1 LKFPSFCGL
10 EAANLYRALLSS
22 VIRDLPRPDSAFCLP
37 FKEKCH
43 MARSALLNVMVQAAI
58 KAGKSLGRD
67 FGEVQNL
74 QVSVKG
80 PGDFVTIADRK
91 AEKLVKEELL
101 KARPTYG
108 FLGEESEEIKGTD
121 GAHRWIVD
129 PLDGTTN
136 FLHGIPMFAVSI
148 ALERNNEI
156 VAGVIFNPAT
166 DELYTAERGGGAFLN
181 DRRLRVGARR
191 VLSDSVVACG
201 VPHLGRGNHG
211 KFLVELR
218 HVMGE
223 VAGVRRMGSASLDLA
238 YVAAGRFDGFWETGL
253 SAWDIAAGIIL
264 IREAGGYVSDWDG
277 GTSMLETGGVVAGNE
292 QIQKALLEVAK
303 RPVPSR

>member
-1 LKFPSFCGL
+1 LKFPPFCVL
-10 EAANLYRALLSS
+10 EAANHFRAADLAPPGLLFRSG
-22 VIRDLPRPDSAFCLP
+22 RRLFALP
-37 FKEKCH
+37 KENP
-43 MARSALLNVMVQAAI
+43 MARSALLNVMVQAAL
-58 KAGKSLGRD
+58 KAGKSLSRD

-80 PGDFVTIADRK
+80 PGDFVTQADRK
-91 AEKLVKEELL
+91 AEKVIREDLL

-136 FLHGIPMFAVSI
+136 FLHGIPLFSISI
-148 ALERNNEI
+148 ALERNGEI
-156 VAGVIFNPAT
+156 VAGVVFNPAT

-181 DRRLRVGARR
+181 DRRLRVASRR
-191 VLSDSVVACG
+191 VLSDAVIGCG

-218 HVMGE
+218 HAMGE
-223 VAGVRRMGSASLDLA
+223 AAGIRRLGSAALDLA

-253 SAWDIAAGIIL
+253 SPWDIAAGVLL
-264 IREAGGYVSDWDG
+264 IREAGGFISDWDG
-277 GTSMLETGGVVAGNE
+277 GTDMVESGSVIAGNE
-292 QIQKALLEVAK
+292 HIQKLLTEVVK
-303 RPVPSR
+303 RPVPAR

>member
-1 LKFPSFCGL
+1 
-10 EAANLYRALLSS
+10 
-22 VIRDLPRPDSAFCLP
+22 
-37 FKEKCH
+37 

-58 KAGKSLGRD
+58 KAGKSLSRD

-80 PGDFVTIADRK
+80 PSDFVSQADLK
-91 AEKLVKEELL
+91 AEKIVRDELM

-108 FLGEESEEIKGTD
+108 FLGEEGGEEIGTD

-136 FLHGIPMFAVSI
+136 FLHGIPQFAVSV
-148 ALERNNEI
+148 ALERNREI

-166 DELYTAERGGGAFLN
+166 DELFTAERGGGAFLN
-181 DRRLRVGARR
+181 DRRLRVAARR
-191 VLSDSVVACG
+191 TLPDCVIGCG
-201 VPHLGRGNHG
+201 VPHLGRSNHG

-223 VAGVRRMGSASLDLA
+223 VAGMRRFGAAALDLA
-238 YVAAGRFDGFWETGL
+238 YVAAGRLDGFWETDL
-253 SAWDIAAGIIL
+253 SPWDVAAGLVL
-264 IREAGGYVSDWDG
+264 IREAGGFVSDMNG
-277 GTSMLETGGVVAGNE
+277 STEIFESRNVVAGNE
-292 QIQKALLEVAK
+292 YIQKALLEVVN
-303 RPVPSR
+303 RPVPTR

>member
-1 LKFPSFCGL
+1 
-10 EAANLYRALLSS
+10 
-22 VIRDLPRPDSAFCLP
+22 
-37 FKEKCH
+37 
-43 MARSALLNVMVQAAI
+43 MARSALLNVMVQAAL
-58 KAGKSLGRD
+58 KAGKSLSRD

-80 PGDFVTIADRK
+80 PSDFVSQADIK
-91 AEKLVKEELL
+91 AERVVREELL

-108 FLGEESEEIKGTD
+108 FLGEESEEIIGTD

-136 FLHGIPMFAVSI
+136 FLHGIPQFAVSI
-148 ALERNNEI
+148 ALERNGEL

-166 DELYTAERGGGAFLN
+166 DELYSAERGGGAFLN
-181 DRRLRVGARR
+181 DRRIRVAARK
-191 VLSDSVVACG
+191 VLSDCVVGCG

-223 VAGVRRMGSASLDLA
+223 VAGVRRMGAAALDLA
-238 YVAAGRFDGFWETGL
+238 YVAAGRLDGFWETGL
-253 SAWDIAAGIIL
+253 SPWDIAAGLVL
-264 IREAGGYVSDWDG
+264 IREAGGYASNMSG
-277 GTSMLETGGVVAGNE
+277 GTEIFSTGHVIAGNE
-292 QIQKALLEVAK
+292 YIHKALVETVN
-303 RPVPSR
+303 RPIPKL

>member
-1 LKFPSFCGL
+1 
-10 EAANLYRALLSS
+10 
-22 VIRDLPRPDSAFCLP
+22 
-37 FKEKCH
+37 
-43 MARSALLNVMVQAAI
+43 MARSALLNVMVQAAM
-58 KAGKSLGRD
+58 KAGKSLSRD

-80 PGDFVTIADRK
+80 PSDFVSQADLK
-91 AEKLVKEELL
+91 AEKIVHDELM

-108 FLGEESEEIKGTD
+108 FLGEEGDEEKGTD

-136 FLHGIPMFAVSI
+136 FLHGIPQFAVSI
-148 ALERNNEI
+148 GLERNGEI

-166 DELYTAERGGGAFLN
+166 DELFTAEKGGGAFLN
-181 DRRLRVGARR
+181 DRRIRVAARR
-191 VLSDSVVACG
+191 VLSDCVIGCG

-223 VAGVRRMGSASLDLA
+223 VAGVRRFGAAALDLA
-238 YVAAGRFDGFWETGL
+238 YVAAGRLDGFWETGL
-253 SAWDIAAGIIL
+253 SPWDMAAGLIL
-264 IREAGGYVSDWDG
+264 IREAGGFVSDFKGGNDMLTDG
-277 GTSMLETGGVVAGNE
+277 SVAAGNE
-292 QIQKALLEVAK
+292 LIHKQLVEVAN
-303 RPVPSR
+303 RPIPTR

>member
-1 LKFPSFCGL
+1 
-10 EAANLYRALLSS
+10 
-22 VIRDLPRPDSAFCLP
+22 
-37 FKEKCH
+37 
-43 MARSALLNVMVQAAI
+43 MARSALLNVMVQAAL
-58 KAGKSLGRD
+58 KAGKSLSRD

-80 PGDFVTIADRK
+80 PGDFVSQADFK
-91 AEKLVKEELL
+91 AQKIIHDELL

-136 FLHGIPMFAVSI
+136 FLHGIPMFSVSI
-148 ALERNNEI
+148 ALERNGEI
-156 VAGVIFNPAT
+156 VGAVVFNPAT

-181 DRRLRVGARR
+181 DRRLRVASRR
-191 VLSDSVVACG
+191 VLSDCVIGCG

-223 VAGVRRMGSASLDLA
+223 VAGIRRIGSAALDLA
-238 YVAAGRFDGFWETGL
+238 YVAAGRFDGFWEVGL
-253 SAWDIAAGIIL
+253 SPWDMAAGIL
-264 IREAGGYVSDWDG
+264 LVREAGGFVSDFNG
-277 GTSMLETGGVVAGNE
+277 GTDMLGTSSIICGNE
-292 QIQKALLEVAK
+292 HIQKALAEVVK
-303 RPVPSR
+303 RPIPTK

>member
-1 LKFPSFCGL
+1 
-10 EAANLYRALLSS
+10 
-22 VIRDLPRPDSAFCLP
+22 
-37 FKEKCH
+37 
-43 MARSALLNVMVQAAI
+43 MARSALLNVMVQAAV

-80 PGDFVTIADRK
+80 PGDFVSNADRK
-91 AEKLVKEELL
+91 AEKIVRDELL

-108 FLGEESEEIKGTD
+108 FLGDESEEIKGTD

-148 ALERNNEI
+148 ALERNGEI
-156 VAGVIFNPAT
+156 VAGVVFNPAM

-191 VLSDSVVACG
+191 VLSDSVIGCG

-223 VAGVRRMGSASLDLA
+223 VAGIRRLGSPALDLA
-238 YVAAGRFDGFWETGL
+238 YIAAGRFDGFWETGL
-253 SAWDIAAGIIL
+253 APWDMAAGILL
-264 IREAGGYVSDWDG
+264 IREAGGYATDWNG
-277 GTSMLETGGVVAGNE
+277 GTDILDTGAIVAGNE
-292 QIQKALLEVAK
+292 YIHKALIETVK
-303 RPVPSR
+303 RPIPAK

>member
-1 LKFPSFCGL
+1 
-10 EAANLYRALLSS
+10 
-22 VIRDLPRPDSAFCLP
+22 
-37 FKEKCH
+37 
-43 MARSALLNVMVQAAI
+43 MARSALLNVMVQAAL

-80 PGDFVTIADRK
+80 PGDFVSNADRK
-91 AEKLVKEELL
+91 AEKIVKDELL

-108 FLGEESEEIKGTD
+108 FIGEESEEIKGTD

-136 FLHGIPMFAVSI
+136 FLHGIPQFAVSI
-148 ALERNNEI
+148 ALERSGEI
-156 VAGVIFNPAT
+156 VAAVVFNPAT

-181 DRRLRVGARR
+181 DRRLRVASRR
-191 VLSDSVVACG
+191 VLSDAVIGCG
-201 VPHLGRGNHG
+201 IPHLGGGNHG

-223 VAGVRRMGSASLDLA
+223 VAGVRRMGSAALDLA
-238 YVAAGRFDGFWETGL
+238 YVAAGRFDGFWENGL
-253 SAWDIAAGIIL
+253 SPWDMAAGILL
-264 IREAGGYVSDWDG
+264 IREAGGYATDWDG
-277 GTSMLETGGVVAGNE
+277 GASLLDSGAVIAGNE
-292 QIQKALLEVAK
+292 HIHKALMEVVK
-303 RPVPSR
+303 RPVPVK